1 MERHDARRHPA
12 SFLPVDAVILGLP
25 VALGRALDAIAGH
38 QTFSATFCRNPDRSS
53 LMIRRL
59 ALILLLT
66 AVPSAH
72 ADSLLA
78 DKLES
83 TLKQSALAQVI
94 GAEAFCNIA
103 LNQVRIDERIKEWE
117 LRSKKVAKAAKR
129 YRKYLDMIE
138 TADKTAIC
146 GEAVRQAREWGIL
159 K

>member
-1 MERHDARRHPA
+1 
-12 SFLPVDAVILGLP
+12 
-25 VALGRALDAIAGH
+25 
-38 QTFSATFCRNPDRSS
+38 
-53 LMIRRL
+53 MIRRL
-59 ALILLLT
+59 APILLMM
-66 AVPSAH
+66 AVPPAH
-72 ADSLLA
+72 ANNALA

-83 TLKQSALAQVI
+83 ALKPSALAQVI

-103 LNQVRIDERIKEWE
+103 LNQVRIEDRIKEWE
-117 LRSKKVAKAAKR
+117 LRSKKVAKEAKR